1 MFLSFQLVSADDP
14 WRGRHQAGGILG
26 QGGSEV
32 ESAVGSKL
40 ALTRAPTLC
49 WRGHSYLD
57 GVEMGSD
64 AGLTDEGL
72 GHRGFGQSKIVVAR
86 RADDAF
92 RADDVPR
99 RGHVR

>member
-57 GVEMGSD
+57 GVEMATPHD
-64 AGLTDEGL
+64 VAG
-72 GHRGFGQSKIVVAR
+72 AR
-86 RADDAF
+86 RVTPTYGQRVGGDGLK
-92 RADDVPR
+92 R
-99 RGHVR
+99 RGSGDGAEG